1 MAHRPRG
8 EMIAETRAKLIGAA
22 RKAFGEVGYAEASMD
37 DFTAEAGLTRG
48 ALYHHFGGKQ
58 GLLEA
63 VVVEMDREMSA
74 RIQKLAAKA
83 ADPWQAFVVECTA
96 YIEMALEPEIQRIVH
111 LDGPAVL
118 GDPFKWS
125 TQDGCIAATSARV
138 RSPNMPLPAAS
149 DRIASSFSGDD
160 GEAPIWWRR
169 TCTSF
174 KGSMEKFRLFS
185 STSRITPSAAL
196 LSANGSL
203 LPVGFSSIAQKPVS
217 MSSLSASATA
227 IDTGSVGIE
236 SDGPCGL

>member
-63 VVVEMDREMSA
+63 VVVEMDREMSG

-118 GDPFKWS
+118 TAYARTLFHELSRRWGEPTLVLAPAFRAGDILIP
-125 TQDGCIAATSARV
+125 
-138 RSPNMPLPAAS
+138 
-149 DRIASSFSGDD
+149 
-160 GEAPIWWRR
+160 
-169 TCTSF
+169 
-174 KGSMEKFRLFS
+174 
-185 STSRITPSAAL
+185 
-196 LSANGSL
+196 
-203 LPVGFSSIAQKPVS
+203 
-217 MSSLSASATA
+217 
-227 IDTGSVGIE
+227 
-236 SDGPCGL
+236 